1 MSLFIKMVCES
12 RTGGVPGS
20 TGVPVCRAKA
30 PPLGGCDSRPA
41 SVVPAGSHRNG
52 CGGNEAVEA
61 FDSPQG
67 TRRACRPSRAVNAEQ
82 APTTANAQAA
92 PTGTGRRPPS
102 GGEANDTSTLLIAPG
117 SWRQQAW
124 TREGGPHG
132 KPRSVV
138 GSGPGQRRC
147 REARSRSV
155 GVAQRGVVPARP
167 WNSAGGKAPWSG
179 RSARRS
185 ARGVMGDE
193 SANTEGVSRSSGR
206 HCMRKRRRSPSVGSI
221 SSTTR
226 WTGRMCW
233 PMRTSAVARRGERR
247 ESTARPSRPSRR
259 RGWSGGLGSGRRS

>member
-1 MSLFIKMVCES
+1 MVS
-12 RTGGVPGS
+12 PGS
-20 TGVPVCRAKA
+20 AGVPVCRAKA
-30 PPLGGCDSRPA
+30 HPLGGCNSRPA
-41 SVVPAGSHRNG
+41 SVVPAGRHRNG

-102 GGEANDTSTLLIAPG
+102 GGEANDTSTLLIPPG

-167 WNSAGGKAPWSG
+167 WNGAGGKAPWSG

-193 SANTEGVSRSSGR
+193 SANTKECREAPQGTACESEGGARVSVLS
-206 HCMRKRRRSPSVGSI
+206 
-221 SSTTR
+221 
-226 WTGRMCW
+226 
-233 PMRTSAVARRGERR
+233 ARRQVGPVGCAGPCGR
-247 ESTARPSRPSRR
+247 AQSRV
-259 RGWSGGLGSGRRS
+259 GGSAGS